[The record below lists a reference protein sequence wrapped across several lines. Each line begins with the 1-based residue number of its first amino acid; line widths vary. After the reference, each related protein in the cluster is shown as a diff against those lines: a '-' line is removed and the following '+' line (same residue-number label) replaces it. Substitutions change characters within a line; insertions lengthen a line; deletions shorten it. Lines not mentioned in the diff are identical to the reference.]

1 MTVLEKLSSSGT
13 KCNHGII
20 LPGEIAIFRTANQIM
35 KSLQQTVAVKKK
47 YADFLVGHVSEKN
60 IKYLSQTQKRSKREN
75 IKL

>member
-35 KSLQQTVAVKKK
+35 KSLQQTVVVKKK
-47 YADFLVGHVSEKN
+47 YADFLVGLVSEKN